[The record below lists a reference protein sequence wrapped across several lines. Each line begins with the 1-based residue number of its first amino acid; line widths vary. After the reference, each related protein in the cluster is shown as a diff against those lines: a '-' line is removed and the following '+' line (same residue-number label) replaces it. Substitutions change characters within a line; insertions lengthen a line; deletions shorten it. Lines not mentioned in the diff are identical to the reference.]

1 MRNLVSIDTNVNQM
15 SNGAGRSLRNSI
27 GLSVYL
33 GLSILLTTATPLS
46 ANASSG
52 PFCFSIVRE
61 DGEVETAAETP
72 ELWRQLASAVYKD
85 YTTHR
90 PKILTTSFLGFDI
103 EKSSPEGLFEFTREL
118 TSITEAGGT
127 RPKIT
132 QTGSHDGPGNGLRR
146 RAGSYDFSTDEY
158 NPAKGLPVALA
169 EALASAPNYAKLS
182 EATIENL
189 LHLAERNPSVFYNSG
204 VGNLVKLTQVHPELI
219 ARKGFRLIETA
230 LKIHDYGS
238 AARLVSAI
246 WRLSP
251 NSTMFLGKEALED
264 LKAKALV
271 EYMAVLSLEFS
282 NPALPND
289 VPREAAAGW
298 RYQFEFQKRR
308 FTIHSDNPYDLI
320 SLRP

>member
-1 MRNLVSIDTNVNQM
+1 MRNLVSIGTNVNQM
-15 SNGAGRSLRNSI
+15 SNGTGRSLRNSI

-46 ANASSG
+46 ANASPG

-72 ELWRQLASAVYKD
+72 ELWRQLAFSVYKA
-85 YTTHR
+85 YTIHR
-90 PKILTTSFLGFDI
+90 PLILTTSFLGFDI
-103 EKSSPEGLFEFTREL
+103 AKSSPEGLFEFTREL
-118 TSITEAGGT
+118 TSIIEAGGT

-158 NPAKGLPVALA
+158 NPAKRLPVALA
-169 EALASAPNYAKLS
+169 EALASSPNYENLT

-189 LHLAERNPSVFYNSG
+189 LHLAERNPKVFYTSG
-204 VGNLVKLTQVHPELI
+204 VGNLVKLTKGHPDLV
-219 ARKGFRLIETA
+219 ARKGFSLIETA
-230 LKIHDYGS
+230 LKIRDYGS
-238 AARLVSAI
+238 ASKVVSAI

-251 NSTMFLGKEALED
+251 NSTMSLGKEALVD
-264 LKAKALV
+264 LQNKSLI
-271 EYMAVLSLEFS
+271 EYMSVMTLEFQ
-282 NPALPND
+282 NTALPNN
-289 VPREAAAGW
+289 VPPETSAEF
-298 RYQFEFQKRR
+298 RYQFQLQIRR
-308 FTIHSDNPYDLI
+308 FALYQDNPYDLN